1 MTQVNPIP
9 EVELAPF
16 QVTIDNS
23 SIHQNSPNL
32 LVNWSI
38 TPETLW
44 KIKVYGTRQAYI
56 AILIGKMLSPEN
68 TKKRFNHEKEC
79 TCHRCTHGI
88 YEVSTDDIR
97 LIPLEDKDSLVKIYR
112 PGDYI
117 VTSCLV
123 LSTGTRNSKTRDS
136 LIGGVRNL
144 ILHNDAFI
152 WEQESEDSYDARDNK
167 CRIIPSTT
175 THTIQVD
182 ETLLTPPISERWEWW
197 LTLWTPPAKDPC
209 SMKKRI
215 PHAIFIQPWVIAA
228 WIILRTAIGLCITL
242 WLFLIGWRNT
252 SLKALF
258 HPFDQDILVTGDHNI
273 RDADLYASDQEKRC
287 DNFGYFHLHSKDG
300 KERGWFGKIFLLPF
314 TWVGLSVA
322 GSIIYYYP
330 MKVLWGVGIVTAI
343 VAAIFLVI
351 GVFALYTKYIM
362 SDVAKERRFDQ
373 FEATVK
379 APTPTHVQ
387 KKHISL
393 RRRFLELEAKA
404 CVPYAKR

>member
-1 MTQVNPIP
+1 MTQANPIP
-9 EVELAPF
+9 ETTKAPF

-23 SIHQNSPNL
+23 SIQQHSPNL

-38 TPETLW
+38 TPETLQE
-44 KIKVYGTRQAYI
+44 IKVYGTRQAYI

-144 ILHNDAFI
+144 ILNNDAFI

-167 CRIIPSTT
+167 YRIIPSTI
-175 THTIQVD
+175 THSIQVD
-182 ETLLTPPISERWEWW
+182 ESLLTPPISERMEWW

-209 SMKKRI
+209 AMKKRI
-215 PHAIFIQPWVIAA
+215 FHSLFIQPWIVGA
-228 WIILRTAIGLCITL
+228 WIILRAIVGLCIAL
-242 WLFLIGWRNT
+242 WLFLIGWRHTN
-252 SLKALF
+252 LKALL
-258 HPFDQDILVTGDHNI
+258 HPFEQDIMGSGENWILYSDI
-273 RDADLYASDQEKRC
+273 YASSPDERN
-287 DNFGYFHLHSKDG
+287 DNFGYFHLYTKDG
-300 KERGWFGKIFLLPF
+300 KKRSWFGKIFLLPF

-322 GSIIYYYP
+322 GTIIYYHP
-330 MKVLWGVGIVTAI
+330 MKVLWGVGIVAAI
-343 VAAIFLVI
+343 VAAIFLII
-351 GVFALYTKYIM
+351 GAIALYTKYMM
-362 SDVAKERRFDQ
+362 SDVAKKRRFDQ
-373 FEATVK
+373 FKATVK
-379 APTPTHVQ
+379 APTPIHVQ
-387 KKHISL
+387 QKHISL

-404 CVPYAKR
+404 CIPYAKR